1 MRKITENSI
10 RAFNNNEKFNNG
22 NMVVELIPNVT
33 ILKLHGNKIAH
44 KFLDS
49 GKLFINTCGWNTVT
63 TRERLNGLPNVS
75 VNQKNHVLYLNGI
88 EWNGKHIE
96 VK

>member
-1 MRKITENSI
+1 MRKITEDSI
-10 RAFNNNEKFNNG
+10 RAFNYNEKFNSG
-22 NMVVELIPNVT
+22 NTVVELIPNVT
-33 ILKLHGNKIAH
+33 ILKLHSNKIAH

-63 TRERLNGLPNVS
+63 TRARLNGLPNVS
-75 VNQKNHVLYLNGI
+75 VYQKNYVLYLNGV
-88 EWNGKHIE
+88 EWDGKNIE